1 MKSSLR
7 IHLIYSLMGLLMGI
21 VLSAIGFADY
31 DELFKMFT
39 FANTRMLFAF
49 ASGVGIAAAVFVI
62 LRVSKLIQLEKK
74 IYHPGTIMGSILFG
88 YGWVLCG
95 ACPGIALIQLGQ
107 GKLPALVTLL
117 GIFIGVRTY
126 RFLHERYFQWDTGTC
141 GI

>member
-7 IHLIYSLMGLLMGI
+7 IHFIYGLLGLLMGI
-21 VLSAIGFADY
+21 MLSAIGFADY
-31 DELFKMFT
+31 DELFNMFT
-39 FANTRMLFAF
+39 FTNTRMLFAF

-62 LRVSKLIQLEKK
+62 LRVSKVIQLEKK
-74 IYHPGTIMGSILFG
+74 LYHPGTVMGSILFG
-88 YGWVLCG
+88 YGWVMCG

-107 GKLPALVTLL
+107 GKLPALVTLI

>member
-7 IHLIYSLMGLLMGI
+7 IHVVYGLLGLLMGI

-31 DELFKMFT
+31 DELFNMFT

-49 ASGVGIAAAVFVI
+49 ASGVGIAAVVFLI
-62 LRVSKLIQLEKK
+62 LRVSNVIQLEKK
-74 IYHPGTIMGSILFG
+74 LYHPGTVMGSILFG
-88 YGWVLCG
+88 YGWVMCG

-107 GKLPALVTLL
+107 GKLPALVTLI